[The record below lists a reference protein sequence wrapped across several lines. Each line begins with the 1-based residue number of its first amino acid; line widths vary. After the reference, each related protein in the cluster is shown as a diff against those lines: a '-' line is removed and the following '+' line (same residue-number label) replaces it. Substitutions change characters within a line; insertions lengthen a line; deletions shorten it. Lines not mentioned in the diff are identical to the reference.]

1 MLLARKLG
9 SAASLFR
16 RKGFDE
22 VLDLARLRGAAFLLN
37 HRRVPTE
44 IERRAHLLGATLNR
58 FSGLSALAIGPAEAR
73 AVRDAILVPYLR
85 HRFSDAAVA
94 ARTATRLS
102 PVEIA
107 VAADALRAQ
116 WDFEALAAALP
127 AWTEAVAGTA
137 FAQRMAQV
145 ARRTA
150 LRLGRLRDAERGL
163 DEEPDDVGG
172 LLLKADIRDAL
183 GHLDEAG
190 DAFRAAIRR
199 NGTDAYARQAY
210 GQHLLKAGLI
220 RDGLAEWSVADTL
233 FGNYPLRRRCPQW
246 FGEPLG
252 RRSLLVI
259 FEHGLGDMIQMARF
273 LPRLVATQAEAR
285 IVARV
290 PTPLL
295 GLFRRC
301 FAGLTFVAEDGPEP
315 DCDLF
320 VPSMHLAAVLDADD
334 LAPTSGYIDLGA
346 PPRRADA
353 RPRIGI
359 CWRGAP
365 RQYELT
371 RSVPI
376 ATFATLFA
384 ESGAD
389 FVVLLNSLTA
399 EETAALTRH
408 PNVESPA
415 IRDFVDL
422 ASLVGSCDLVVS
434 VDTAIAHL
442 AGAGGAT
449 TLLLSRPD
457 SCWRWGAAGPRSP
470 WYDTIEVLRHDGD
483 MDWLRLLGVV
493 ADRIRAL
500 VPAATAA

>member
-273 LPRLVATQAEAR
+273 LAAPRR
-285 IVARV
+285 D
-290 PTPLL
+290 
-295 GLFRRC
+295 
-301 FAGLTFVAEDGPEP
+301 AGRSSDRGP
-315 DCDLF
+315 
-320 VPSMHLAAVLDADD
+320 
-334 LAPTSGYIDLGA
+334 
-346 PPRRADA
+346 RADA
-353 RPRIGI
+353 AARPVSPLLRRPHLRRRRRPRTGLRPVRAVDAPG
-359 CWRGAP
+359 RGA
-365 RQYELT
+365 RCR
-371 RSVPI
+371 RSRADVA
-376 ATFATLFA
+376 ATSI
-384 ESGAD
+384 SGHAGID
-389 FVVLLNSLTA
+389 APSRA
-399 EETAALTRH
+399 R
-408 PNVESPA
+408 
-415 IRDFVDL
+415 
-422 ASLVGSCDLVVS
+422 ASGS
-434 VDTAIAHL
+434 
-442 AGAGGAT
+442 AGAARRGST
-449 TLLLSRPD
+449 S
-457 SCWRWGAAGPRSP
+457 
-470 WYDTIEVLRHDGD
+470 
-483 MDWLRLLGVV
+483 
-493 ADRIRAL
+493 
-500 VPAATAA
+500 